1 MKSDEDGRRRE
12 DEHGKELEVSTSET
26 KEKGGAVTVRCSF
39 CLTLNRID
47 VGRVVEA
54 ERPRC
59 GECERPILL
68 DRPVKVSEED
78 FERTVKGAE
87 VPVLVDFYAD
97 WCGPCKM
104 VAPLV
109 DEIAGEKKGRMLVAK
124 VDTDE
129 APALSEELGIQG
141 VPTLILFEDG
151 EEVERSAGYE
161 PEKVKRMADRAA

>member
-1 MKSDEDGRRRE
+1 M
-12 DEHGKELEVSTSET
+12 STSET
-26 KEKGGAVTVRCSF
+26 ERRGGAVTVRCSF
-39 CLTLNRID
+39 CLTLNRVD
-47 VGRVVEA
+47 VARAG

-78 FERTVKGAE
+78 FQRTVREAE
-87 VPVLVDFYAD
+87 VPVLVDFFAE

-109 DEIAGEKKGRMLVAK
+109 DEIAGEKQGRMLVAK

-129 APALSEELGIQG
+129 APTLAEKLGIRG

-161 PEKVKRMADRAA
+161 PEKVRRMADRAA